1 MVKRNGKP
9 AQLAALKSQL
19 GRWLWENES
28 EPLIPYLIGTMVL
41 GGLENMSMRLKDA
54 NVQSSE
60 TPRYLFINKVGEIVV
75 NASRYEK
82 VGSFSEGLAAVFDP
96 HKGWGFIDK
105 TGAVVIQPRFE
116 GALNFRDGLAP
127 VVLAGK
133 WGFINTTGDLVIANQ
148 FEWVGGFSEGMA
160 VVQRST
166 RTATQNVPV
175 RPAGQTI
182 AETFIFSTNVGNSE
196 LPAHAGEFFVIDK
209 SGKSLRNLNE
219 KGLEID
225 TDEPRFSE
233 GLLGVYSPS
242 LKAWGYVN
250 KDFEFVIKPK
260 FRAVAPFSEGLARV
274 AVLVDNEEKFA
285 FIDRSGSFTLP
296 PSFNTDFDFRRN
308 ASNFSEGLAALSE
321 GLRPARS
328 SGETFVYIDKTGRIV
343 LETQFFYASA
353 FHEGLALVYDHK
365 SNRWGFI
372 DRTGKVVIPVKY
384 EAANDFSDGLALVVN

>member
-1 MVKRNGKP
+1 
-9 AQLAALKSQL
+9 
-19 GRWLWENES
+19 
-28 EPLIPYLIGTMVL
+28 
-41 GGLENMSMRLKDA
+41 MRFKDA

-60 TPRYLFINKVGEIVV
+60 TAKYLFINRAGEIEV
-75 NASRYEK
+75 NASGFQS
-82 VGSFSEGLAAVFDP
+82 VGNFSQGFAGVYDP

-133 WGFINTTGDLVIANQ
+133 WGFINTTGDSVIANQ

-166 RTATQNVPV
+166 RTATQNVPG
-175 RPAGQTI
+175 RPGGQTI
-182 AETFIFSTNVGNSE
+182 VETFTFSTNVGNSE
-196 LPAHAGEFFVIDK
+196 LPACAGEFLVIDK
-209 SGKSLRNLNE
+209 SGKPLRNLNE

-225 TDEPRFSE
+225 TDEARFSE

-242 LKAWGYVN
+242 LEAWGYVN
-250 KDFEFVIKPK
+250 KDFESVIKPK
-260 FRAVAPFSEGLARV
+260 FRAVAPFSEGLAKV
-274 AVLVDNEEKFA
+274 AVLENDEEKFA

-296 PSFNTDFDFRRN
+296 PRFNTDFDFRRN

-321 GLRPARS
+321 GLRPSRT

-353 FHEGLALVYDHK
+353 FHEGLASVYDDK

-372 DRTGKVVIPVKY
+372 DRTGKVVIPLKY
-384 EAANDFSDGLALVVN
+384 EVANDFSDGLALVVN